1 MPLCKVLSSF
11 QYPVLTL
18 EGGCSLVRSYQVW
31 GLIANSTSQAMHM
44 PVACD
49 NRHATLRNMDRGE
62 GFQAIHVFEVNL
74 CYQGDYQAESVAV
87 VPGEGVNKA

>member
-1 MPLCKVLSSF
+1 
-11 QYPVLTL
+11 
-18 EGGCSLVRSYQVW
+18 
-31 GLIANSTSQAMHM
+31 MHI

-74 CYQGDYQAESVAV
+74 CYQGDYQAESVAM